1 MIVLV
6 SGPGVT
12 PGPEPAFD
20 ESTLLGQTE
29 ASLSGVAIGSTNP
42 LDSLIGAIGSAAFPE
57 RVGASLRALCGAEL
71 VFIFRIVDARPV
83 EFVSIGCDGSD
94 RVQHVRNTY
103 LDGQWWQFDDEI
115 NELGTSGG
123 DACLLLKTDFKL
135 SAPPRLRQ
143 TLYGQLN
150 IRDRVLMCGRV
161 DGDPL
166 VLGITRSEQDG
177 PFETRHV
184 DALAERAAT
193 ILSIVARH
201 YDLAMRARRLPSLLT
216 DLVEIERQIALS
228 GERLTARESEVCARY
243 LYGLPTSGI
252 AADLGIGTETV
263 VTYRKRLYE
272 RLSIGSHRELLLWYL
287 NLCSRMR

>member
-1 MIVLV
+1 MA
-6 SGPGVT
+6 

-29 ASLSGVAIGSTNP
+29 ASLSGAAIGSTNP

-57 RVGASLRALCGAEL
+57 RVGASLRVLCGAEL
-71 VFIFRIVDARPV
+71 AFIFRIVDARPV

-94 RVQHVRNTY
+94 RVRHVSNTY
-103 LDGQWWQFDDEI
+103 LGGQWWQFDDEI

-123 DACLLLKTDFKL
+123 DAYKLLKTDFKL

-143 TLYGQLN
+143 ALYGQLN
-150 IRDRVLMCGRV
+150 IRDRVLMGARF
-161 DGDPL
+161 DGAPL
-166 VLGITRSEQDG
+166 VLGVTRSEQYG

-184 DALAERAAT
+184 EALADRAAT

-201 YDLAMRARRLPSLLT
+201 YDLAMRARRLPELLT
-216 DLVEIERQIALS
+216 DLAEIEQQVELS
-228 GERLTARESEVCARY
+228 GERLTARETEVCARY
-243 LYGLPTSGI
+243 LYGLQTAGI

-287 NLCSRMR
+287 NVCSHLQ